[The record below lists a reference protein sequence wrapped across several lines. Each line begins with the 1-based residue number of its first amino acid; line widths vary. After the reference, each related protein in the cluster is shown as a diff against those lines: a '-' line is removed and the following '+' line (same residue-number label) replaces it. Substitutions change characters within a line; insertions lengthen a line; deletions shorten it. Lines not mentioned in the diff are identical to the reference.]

1 MQYFVFTEDG
11 TMLLMYANTNYYS
24 NKGGSV
30 FEKQNSEQMK
40 YFSNFEECKNTILQL
55 DKRGTIPFYKV
66 RTDGLALRSPFK
78 NTWWS
83 RSFEVNDSE
92 GKRNITEYFFF
103 LNYAIEKYIKKEGN
117 KPAKNVDIVELEK
130 QIKEYGLE
138 PMLDSIYYMFISDLN
153 KSDNTQ
159 IPYKI
164 CNESDVPAVTP

>member
-11 TMLLMYANTNYYS
+11 TTLLMYANTNYDS
-24 NKGGSV
+24 TKGGSV
-30 FEKQNSEQMK
+30 LKKQNSEQMK
-40 YFSNFEECKNTILQL
+40 YCSNFEEYKNTLL
-55 DKRGTIPFYKV
+55 SFDKRSVIPFYKV

-83 RSFEVNDSE
+83 RSFEVNDID

-103 LNYAIEKYIKKEGN
+103 LNYAIEKYIKKDGN